1 MMDRRTARR
10 YELSL
15 PVNIRIPV
23 QTDPVTCNGK
33 TRDIST
39 RGVYLTTENDL
50 NVGAELD
57 LTVTLPAEVTRGA
70 EVLVRTKC
78 TVLRVDKSS
87 TNGDCRV
94 GVAALFKR
102 YEIVRNESARS

>member
-1 MMDRRTARR
+1 MERRTARR

-15 PVNIRIPV
+15 SIYIGIPV
-23 QTDPVTCNGK
+23 QTNPVTYNGK
-33 TRDIST
+33 TRDISNH
-39 RGVYLTTENDL
+39 GVYFTTGNNL

-57 LTVTLPAEVTRGA
+57 LTVTLPAEVTRGP
-70 EVLVRTKC
+70 EVLVRIKS

-87 TNGDCRV
+87 ANGDCRV

-102 YEIVRNESARS
+102 YDIVRNESVRS